1 MENKNVSDL
10 TELIKQIEANEIL
23 LPDFQREFVWKDVEQ
38 QKQLIASVLAR
49 MPIGSILLLQ
59 SSNPKE
65 FSSKALGRK
74 QIINTSELSGNVEYL
89 LDGQQRMTVLTNVFS
104 NAIFQGLTSV
114 NDLVA
119 PLALK
124 RRFFIKLPKW
134 KSAEDIEED
143 IFGFHDLNFPIE
155 NLGENPTYLSGDIMP
170 NLEAIEFNKN
180 DGKAFNPFTPE
191 EKAKSNDLA
200 KFCTSKDD
208 YYLIPLHLIGS
219 NDKKNI
225 NKMTRIKTEIKN
237 DYISDM
243 KDHYDAL
250 HEDAQQA
257 FIAKYDVEND
267 EDRDFSTALGEV
279 FETWWSS
286 FSEYLKYCI
295 KNIILNQIVVSEAQ
309 RGRAIDIYENLNRG
323 GVSLNTFDL
332 MTAKVAVVS
341 SEGLYQRLIK
351 YILKPKEIDKTVVP
365 ECMEAE
371 VAKLTDYNASL
382 RLGCYNE
389 NNNTIAPKYLKA
401 FLDIISLCCYNLNF
415 DPANFKQDY
424 LKQTKILNIRPEV
437 INNNVEDVC
446 KGIDR
451 ACYFLQTRCGIRK
464 LSEVNNLFILVLL
477 AYIFIKDKWFHN
489 KKVHDLLE
497 AWYWC
502 AIFGGEFDKD
512 QNKNFIK
519 NIQLLTK
526 TLVNPKDIDW
536 LKDLKGKILKV
547 EDYSDKA
554 LLLYDKVDKERYP
567 KRNLVDYVC
576 QYFLSKT
583 YRSMFDNE
591 EEIST
596 FSEKAKLDHT
606 LLEAHHIIPLG
617 SVKKIGQV
625 SGALRKD
632 PRSIY
637 NSPLNFI
644 YITRK
649 DNNAISDKSVNEYIN
664 QITPEAKQ
672 SLMLTQFT
680 NDQYTKENVK
690 NFLSGRFDSLQGSIC
705 DRVGQ
710 LLDGIA

>member
-1 MENKNVSDL
+1 MENKNISDL
-10 TELIKQIEANEIL
+10 TELIKKIEANEIL
-23 LPDFQREFVWKDVEQ
+23 LPDFQREFVWKDMEQ
-38 QKQLIASVLAR
+38 QKQLVASVLAR

-74 QIINTSELSGNVEYL
+74 QIINTSELGGNVEYL

-134 KSAEDIEED
+134 KSAENSEED
-143 IFGFHDLNFPIE
+143 IFGFHDLNFPTE
-155 NLGENPTYLSGDIMP
+155 NLENPTYLSGDIMP

-208 YYLIPLHLIGS
+208 YYLIPLYLIAS

-225 NKMTRIKTEIKN
+225 NKITRIKTEIKLN
-237 DYISDM
+237 YISDM

-250 HEDAQQA
+250 QEDEQQA
-257 FIAKYDVEND
+257 FVAKYEEEID
-267 EDRDFSTALGEV
+267 EDRDFGAVLGEV
-279 FETWWSS
+279 FDTWWSS
-286 FSEYLKYCI
+286 FSEYLKDCI

-351 YILKPKEIDKTVVP
+351 YILQPTEIDKTVIP
-365 ECMEAE
+365 ECMDTE

-389 NNNTIAPKYLKA
+389 NNNTIASKYLNA
-401 FLDIISLCCYNLNF
+401 FLDIISLRCYNP
-415 DPANFKQDY
+415 DYVPADFKLDY
-424 LKQTKILNIRPEV
+424 LKQDKILSLSPKSIDE
-437 INNNVEDVC
+437 NVAVVC

-477 AYIFIKDKWFHN
+477 ACIFIKDEWFHK

-502 AIFGGEFDKD
+502 VIFSGEFDKD
-512 QNKNFIK
+512 QNRNFIK
-519 NIQLLTK
+519 NIQLLVK
-526 TLVNPKDIDW
+526 TMEDPKDINW
-536 LKDLKGKILKV
+536 LKDMKGKILAA

-554 LLLYDKVDKERYP
+554 LLLYEKVDNERYP
-567 KRNLVDYVC
+567 KKNLVDYIC
-576 QYFLSKT
+576 QYLLSKT
-583 YRSMFDNE
+583 YRSMFDHE
-591 EEIST
+591 EVISA
-596 FSEKAKLDHT
+596 FSEKARSENT

-625 SGALRKD
+625 SSALRKNS
-632 PRSIY
+632 RSIF

-644 YITRK
+644 YITKR
-649 DNNAISDKSVNEYIN
+649 DNNAISDKSVNDYIH
-664 QITPEAKQ
+664 QITPEAKK
-672 SLMLTQFT
+672 SLMLTQFK
-680 NDQYTKENVK
+680 NDQYTEAEVK
-690 NFLSGRFDSLQGSIC
+690 NFLSERFDSLQGSIC
-705 DRVGQ
+705 ERVGQ